1 MSVFYTVSC
10 LECVQRFDAPACRLI
25 RAPRKTLID
34 VGPEGVPRRPILFG
48 PPEAP
53 MIQADRTLGGIWR
66 PVSGSICPKALYV
79 LL

>member
-34 VGPEGVPRRPILFG
+34 VGPERGAKKANPFRPSRSSYD
-48 PPEAP
+48 P
-53 MIQADRTLGGIWR
+53 
-66 PVSGSICPKALYV
+66 SG
-79 LL
+79 